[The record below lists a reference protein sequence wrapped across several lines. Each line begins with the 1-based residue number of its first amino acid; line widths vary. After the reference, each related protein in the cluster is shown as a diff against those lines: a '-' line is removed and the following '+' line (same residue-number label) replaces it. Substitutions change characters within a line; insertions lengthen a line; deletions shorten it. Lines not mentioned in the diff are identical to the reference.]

1 MVFVVVFAMV
11 FALVSSLPGASLA
24 AGPISP
30 EASAKVNYAFYCAP
44 CHGTGGRGDGINA
57 TKTQPVSPRD
67 HTNKTQMQKLTDS
80 DIINVIRRGGGSV
93 GRSTLMPPF
102 AKTLSEREVLELKE
116 LLRTLCKCKGR

>member
-1 MVFVVVFAMV
+1 MW
-11 FALVSSLPGASLA
+11 A

-30 EASAKVNYAFYCAP
+30 DLSAKGKVSAKVNYAFYCAP
-44 CHGTGGRGDGINA
+44 CHGSGGRGDGINA

-67 HTNKTQMQKLTDS
+67 HTKKAEMQKLTDS
-80 DIINVIRRGGGSV
+80 DIINVIKGGGGSV

-102 AKTLSEREVLELKE
+102 GSTLTREEVLELKE